1 MLFLQGGILL
11 SQCGTMSENSSLK
24 QEKADVP
31 QGSSGKASGGEAWHH
46 LGAAKLKAHGAE
58 GR

>member
-1 MLFLQGGILL
+1 M

-24 QEKADVP
+24 QEKTDVP